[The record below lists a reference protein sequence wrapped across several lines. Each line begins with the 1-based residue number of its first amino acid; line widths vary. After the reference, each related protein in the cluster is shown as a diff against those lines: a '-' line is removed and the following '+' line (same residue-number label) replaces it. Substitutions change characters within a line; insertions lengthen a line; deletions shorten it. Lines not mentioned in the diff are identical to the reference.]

1 MKTCEEFLFTNGRQV
16 EMFHSLSEFQKQGT
30 AVWKQGSVHI
40 LLLIEAELLLFP
52 QVCSIICLSF
62 LIWNNKCLKIHI
74 LMKMTHRGDHIGGT
88 TGYKGGT
95 KGNFS
100 KIQKH

>member
-52 QVCSIICLSF
+52 QICSIICLSF

-74 LMKMTHRGDHIGGT
+74 LMKMTHIPLAI
-88 TGYKGGT
+88 
-95 KGNFS
+95 S
-100 KIQKH
+100 